1 MKCANYT
8 TLLIF
13 ILFGNILVAQTNESK
28 ILLTGVVVT
37 GEKLTPLPYTNIIV
51 VNQNTGTS
59 TDEKGYFSF
68 RADKNDT
75 ILFSAV
81 GFKKGSFIV
90 PEDLIGSHYSMVQIM
105 TNDTVYLRETIIF
118 PWKSYEEFGNDL
130 VTMNPPPTDDDRA
143 KNNLEQA
150 QLYERYTNIY
160 MDGEANYKYQQQ
172 LYSEKAYFGG
182 QIPPYQ
188 IFNAFAWVE
197 FVNSWKRGDYKKK
210 D

>member
-13 ILFGNILVAQTNESK
+13 ILFGNILVAQTDENK

-81 GFKKGSFIV
+81 GFKNGSFIV

-118 PWKSYEEFGNDL
+118 PWKSYDEFGDEL
-130 VTMNPPPTDDDRA
+130 ITMNPPPNDDDRA

-150 QLYERYTNIY
+150 QLYERFSNIY

-188 IFNAFAWVE
+188 IFNAFAWIE

-210 D
+210 N